1 MISSQPEQRIIDAG
15 RAYPVDWRSLSAHA
29 IDRTGVPLYEAEGLV
44 SPSRSEAGRRVYNLT
59 DLRRLQ
65 QVQVLRRA
73 GYALAEIRDLLKR
86 RDFDAGQ
93 VIALHLGALKDE
105 RDALDRS
112 IALLEGAQAR
122 LAQGAAPDAEALCDL
137 IRLAERGLEE
147 ENWRKALSRYW
158 TDAEQ
163 ERWKN
168 ALNACFPGD
177 CQDRV
182 GQDWRDL
189 VARVEAAMARGVESG
204 SGAAIA
210 LGRDWLA
217 LQQPLANALPDYWP
231 RLAQMYA
238 EMDQWSH
245 LATPPFSKAVLDYV
259 KAAVA
264 AGRASGVIPPSK
276 YAVDAQG
283 NPIFPE
289 KAK

>member
-1 MISSQPEQRIIDAG
+1 VKVEPTLSIGEVSRRTRLSE
-15 RAYPVDWRSLSAHA
+15 RALR
-29 IDRTGVPLYEAEGLV
+29 LYEAEGLV
-44 SPSRSEAGRRVYNLT
+44 SPARSEAGRRVYSLA

-65 QVQVLRRA
+65 QVQILRRA

-86 RDFDAGQ
+86 RDFDAGE
-93 VIALHLGALKDE
+93 VISLHLGALKEE
-105 RDALDRS
+105 RAALDRS

-122 LAQGAAPDAEALCDL
+122 LAEGAAPDAAALCEL

-158 TDAEQ
+158 TDEEQ
-163 ERWKN
+163 ERWKT
-168 ALNACFPGD
+168 ALASCFPGD
-177 CQDRV
+177 CRDNAGETWRELV
-182 GQDWRDL
+182 G
-189 VARVEAAMARGVESG
+189 RVEAAMARGVRPDSD
-204 SGAAIA
+204 AALA

-217 LQQPLANALPDYWP
+217 LQQPLVNALPDYWP

-245 LATPPFSKAVLDYV
+245 LAAPPFSKAVLDYV

-264 AGRASGVIPPSK
+264 AGRAKGAIPPSR
-276 YAVDAQG
+276 YAIDAQG